1 MSEGYVRDKK
11 FGLVWSSMCLPVILA
26 LAAATSS
33 VLLVGRARTLSN
45 RAIRLYTFAGPCAKV
60 SSMLHAEEGTI
71 LMLAGGYPFRKLQLG
86 LTALCVEHV
95 QSWFTEHVGPPDEA
109 GILSPPY
116 PETVNTIAAVTY
128 IEPTLAAF
136 LICWLCWEALVGGT
150 CRCDSNIK
158 ATVAA

>member
-1 MSEGYVRDKK
+1 
-11 FGLVWSSMCLPVILA
+11 
-26 LAAATSS
+26 
-33 VLLVGRARTLSN
+33 
-45 RAIRLYTFAGPCAKV
+45 
-60 SSMLHAEEGTI
+60 MLHAEEGTI

-158 ATVAA
+158 ATVAASCGRSSAAPFCGARSASRCCASC